1 MRTVTLPLPMMGF
14 VVATRAALGVGI
26 GLLVAGRLP
35 EQRRRKVGL
44 ALVGIGAATTYP
56 ALRWI
61 LPRVRRSSRDP
72 LGVGTDSRLIGATRY
87 PRKGDEVQA

>member
-1 MRTVTLPLPMMGF
+1 MRTVTLPLPVMGF
-14 VVATRAALGVGI
+14 VVSTRAALGVGI

-35 EQRRRKVGL
+35 EQRRRTIGL
-44 ALVGIGAATTYP
+44 ALVAVGVATTYP

-61 LPRVRRSSRDP
+61 LRSVRSGREP
-72 LGVGTDSRLIGATRY
+72 LGVRTDSRLIGATRY